1 MRLPRIACCLEVK
14 HPPRSRFF
22 LRRPTIKDVARA
34 AGVTYPTVS
43 RVLSGKPYVALNTR
57 ARVMQAIQDLGYKP
71 SAAARSMV
79 TQRTHTIAMLVPH
92 LADANFG
99 VLFAGAE
106 REARAHGYSVLVT
119 DYDAALEEHGL
130 LSEHR
135 VDGAL
140 LVEPEHARGLRSEAL
155 DLPCVILDDVPVDNF
170 GGARAIA
177 SHLKG
182 LGHARVAF
190 VGGPSD
196 DLHAQQRIEGVR
208 SVYPEANW
216 FPGDWS
222 ASSGYK
228 HTPRALGSGV
238 TAILAANDFNALGAA
253 RALQE
258 HGLSIPSDIS
268 LTGFDDIAIAQYF
281 SPPLTTVRQPIE
293 AQGARAAGLL
303 LAKLQAHVLPSLE
316 AERLEVVQRDST
328 GPPSQLH
335 T

>member
-1 MRLPRIACCLEVK
+1 
-14 HPPRSRFF
+14 
-22 LRRPTIKDVARA
+22 LRRPTIKDVAKA

-43 RVLSGKPYVALNTR
+43 RVLSGKPYVANGTR
-57 ARVMQAIQDLGYKP
+57 ARVMQAIQELGYKP

-140 LVEPEHARGLRSEAL
+140 LVEPERARTLQSEAL
-155 DLPCVILDDVPVDNF
+155 DLPCVVLDDVPVDNF

-177 SHLKG
+177 SHLHDH
-182 LGHARVAF
+182 GHRRVAF
-190 VGGPSD
+190 IGGPPD
-196 DLHAQQRIEGVR
+196 DLHAQQRIQGIR
-208 SVYPEANW
+208 DVYPDAPW
-216 FPGDWS
+216 QPGDWS
-222 ASSGYK
+222 ASSGYL
-228 HTPRALGSGV
+228 HTPRALEFGA

-258 HGLSIPSDIS
+258 RGLSIPGDIS
-268 LTGFDDIAIAQYF
+268 LTGFDDVTLAQFF

-303 LAKLQAHVLPSLE
+303 LAKLRAHAPPSL
-316 AERLEVVQRDST
+316 APQPLEVILRDST
-328 GPPSQLH
+328 GPPKQLH